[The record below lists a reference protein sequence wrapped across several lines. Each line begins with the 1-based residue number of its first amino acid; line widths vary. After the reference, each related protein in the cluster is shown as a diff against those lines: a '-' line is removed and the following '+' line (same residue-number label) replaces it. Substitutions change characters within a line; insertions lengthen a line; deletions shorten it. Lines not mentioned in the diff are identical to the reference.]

1 MSTKSQSR
9 RDVLRKAAAI
19 SAAASFG
26 GIGTTGA
33 IAATEAAR
41 SAAQRDLDL
50 VLRQAAGRRD
60 VAGVVAAAVA
70 QDGILY
76 EGAFGKRDLAKGTDM
91 TLDSVFWIASMT
103 KAITSAAAMQ
113 LVEQGKLQLEQ
124 PMVRCSPNSSRRRSS
139 RVSTRRASRSCG
151 QRSTRSRCG
160 ICSLIRPGLLMTY
173 GMRIRRATPSMPTCR
188 VSSRAR
194 MRR

>member
-1 MSTKSQSR
+1 MSAKSQSR

-41 SAAQRDLDL
+41 SAAQRNLDL
-50 VLRQAAGRRD
+50 VLRQATESRD
-60 VAGVVAAAVA
+60 IAGVVAAAVA

-76 EGAFGKRDLAKGTDM
+76 EGAFGKRDLVKGTDM

-103 KAITSAAAMQ
+103 KAITSSAAMQ
-113 LVEQGKLQLEQ
+113 LVEQG
-124 PMVRCSPNSSRRRSS
+124 
-139 RVSTRRASRSCG
+139 A
-151 QRSTRSRCG
+151 
-160 ICSLIRPGLLMTY
+160 
-173 GMRIRRATPSMPTCR
+173 A
-188 VSSRAR
+188 AA
-194 MRR
+194 